1 MSLHINSL
9 SFGSRAVK
17 NLSIAARLGVGFGLI
32 VLIFAAVVVFIEIQ
46 SMQIAKVAHEVS
58 ERAQPKVDAIADLND
73 SIQRVRVY
81 SRSAII
87 ETEDAP
93 LASVRAKLEK
103 YEAAAEQAAGRLSA
117 LVAQPDT
124 PADEQAATAAIA
136 DGLVVFS
143 RISEDVAALAY
154 ANRNAEANDLL
165 HAAHGPAAL
174 ALNEATASLREAI
187 RGRNAALIASLESGA
202 DALKL
207 AVIVAAVMVIAA
219 SILISVVITRSITAQ
234 LSETLAAV
242 KRIAEGDLTRDL
254 RPEGRSELASVQVEV
269 QAMQQALR
277 QMVNTI
283 GSANSRLSDSAL
295 QLSGA
300 TDQVRSSS
308 ESQAELAA
316 AMAASLEEMSTSI
329 SHVSELSQEANAIS
343 ADAGHRAS
351 EGAADIRTMVSQIR
365 QVTEGIEASSQR
377 ANDLGDEVSRIT
389 TIVHVIR
396 EVADQTNLLA
406 LNAAIEAARAGE
418 MGRGFAVV
426 ADEVRKLAEQSAR
439 SASQITQMVQS
450 IQTGASEVS
459 EHMHS
464 TVVRV
469 REGLL
474 MAESAGAKVLAIDGR
489 VLQVVGTISGV
500 SGGLKEQAV
509 ASQDLAQ
516 RVERIVQ
523 MVEENASAAG
533 SVAGS
538 ARDLSDLSAELDGTV
553 QRFRLAH

>member
-1 MSLHINSL
+1 M
-9 SFGSRAVK
+9 K
-17 NLSIAARLGVGFGLI
+17 NLSIAARLGLGFGLI
-32 VLIFAAVVVFIEIQ
+32 VMIFAAVVVFIEIQ
-46 SMQIAKVAHEVS
+46 SMHIADVSHEVS
-58 ERAQPKVDAIADLND
+58 ERTQPKVDAIADIND
-73 SIQRVRVY
+73 AIQRVRVY

-87 ETEDAP
+87 ETEDTQ
-93 LASVRAKLEK
+93 LAAVRAKLDK
-103 YEAAAEQAAGRLSA
+103 YEAAAETAVAKLAA
-117 LVAQPDT
+117 LVALPDT
-124 PADEQAATAAIA
+124 PADEQAAAAAITDRWA
-136 DGLVVFS
+136 AFKK
-143 RISEDVAALAY
+143 ITEDIAVLSF
-154 ANRNAEANDLL
+154 ANRNAEANALL
-165 HAAHGPAAL
+165 HAAHGPAAIS
-174 ALNEATASLREAI
+174 LNEATGKLSEAV
-187 RGRNAALIASLESGA
+187 RSRNARSIASLESGA
-202 DALKL
+202 ESLKL

-219 SILISVVITRSITAQ
+219 SIVISLVITRSITGQ
-234 LSETLAAV
+234 LNETLGAV
-242 KRIAEGDLTRDL
+242 KRIAEGDLTSDL

-277 QMVNTI
+277 QMVTTI

-329 SHVSELSQEANAIS
+329 THVSELSQEANATS
-343 ADAGHRAS
+343 VEAGHRAS
-351 EGAADIRTMVSQIR
+351 EGAADIRAMVSQIK

-377 ANDLGDEVSRIT
+377 ANDLGAEVSRI
-389 TIVHVIR
+389 
-396 EVADQTNLLA
+396 TNLLA

-439 SASQITQMVQS
+439 SASEITQMVQR
-450 IQTGASEVS
+450 IQSGAADVS
-459 EHMHS
+459 EHMQN
-464 TVVRV
+464 TVGRV
-469 REGLL
+469 RDGLQ
-474 MAESAGAKVLAIDGR
+474 MAETAGAKVLAIDSHAQ
-489 VLQVVGTISGV
+489 QVVGTISEV
-500 SGGLKEQAV
+500 SGGLKEQAI

-553 QRFRLAH
+553 RRFRLAH

>member
-1 MSLHINSL
+1 M
-9 SFGSRAVK
+9 K
-17 NLSIAARLGVGFGLI
+17 NLSIAARLALGFGLI

-46 SMQIAKVAHEVS
+46 SMHIADVSHEVS
-58 ERAQPKVDAIADLND
+58 ERTQPKVDAIADLND
-73 SIQRVRVY
+73 AIQRVRVY

-87 ETEDAP
+87 ETENTQ
-93 LASVRAKLEK
+93 LAAVRAKLDK
-103 YEAAAEQAAGRLSA
+103 YEAAAEHAAGRLSG
-117 LVAQPDT
+117 LMAQPDT
-124 PADEQAATAAIA
+124 PADEQAAAAAIA
-136 DGLVVFS
+136 ARLAAFKT
-143 RISEDVAALAY
+143 ISDDVTALAF
-154 ANRNAEANDLL
+154 ANRNAEANELL
-165 HAAHGPAAL
+165 HSAHGPAAI
-174 ALNEATASLREAI
+174 ALNEATGTLREAV
-187 RGRNAALIASLESGA
+187 RGRNAQSIASLESGA

-207 AVIVAAVMVIAA
+207 AVLVAAGMVIVASIA
-219 SILISVVITRSITAQ
+219 ISFAITRSITSQ
-234 LSETLAAV
+234 LAETLAAV
-242 KRIAEGDLTRDL
+242 KRIAEGDLRNDL
-254 RPEGRSELASVQVEV
+254 KPEGRSELASVQVEV
-269 QAMQQALR
+269 QAMQQSLR
-277 QMVNTI
+277 QMVSTI
-283 GSANSRLSDSAL
+283 GSANSRLSDSAH

-329 SHVSELSQEANAIS
+329 THVSELSQEARGTS
-343 ADAGHRAS
+343 VEAGHRAS
-351 EGAADIRTMVSQIR
+351 EGAADIRAMVSQIK

-396 EVADQTNLLA
+396 DVADQTNLLA
-406 LNAAIEAARAGE
+406 LNAAIEAVRAGE

-439 SASQITQMVQS
+439 SASEITQMVQR
-450 IQTGASEVS
+450 IQSGAADVS
-459 EHMHS
+459 EHMQN

-469 REGLL
+469 REGLQ
-474 MAESAGAKVLAIDGR
+474 MAETAGAKVLAIDGHAQ
-489 VLQVVGTISGV
+489 QVVGTISEV
-500 SGGLKEQAV
+500 SGGLTEQAI

-538 ARDLSDLSAELDGTV
+538 ARDLSELSAELDGTV
-553 QRFRLAH
+553 RRFRLAS

>member
-1 MSLHINSL
+1 M
-9 SFGSRAVK
+9 K
-17 NLSIAARLGVGFGLI
+17 NMSIAARLGLGFGLI
-32 VLIFAAVVVFIEIQ
+32 ALIFAAVVVFIEIQ
-46 SMQIAKVAHEVS
+46 SMHIADVSHEVS
-58 ERAQPKVDAIADLND
+58 ERTQPKVDAIADLND

-87 ETEDAP
+87 ETGDTQ
-93 LASVRAKLEK
+93 LAAVRAKLDK
-103 YEAAAEQAAGRLSA
+103 YEAAAETAVAKLAA
-117 LVAQPDT
+117 LVALPDT
-124 PADEQAATAAIA
+124 PADEQAAAAAITDRWA
-136 DGLVVFS
+136 AFKKITEDIVVLSF
-143 RISEDVAALAY
+143 
-154 ANRNAEANDLL
+154 ANRNAEANALL
-165 HAAHGPAAL
+165 HAAHGPAAIS
-174 ALNEATASLREAI
+174 LNEATGKLIEAV
-187 RGRNAALIASLESGA
+187 RSRNARSIASLESGA
-202 DALKL
+202 ESLKL
-207 AVIVAAVMVIAA
+207 AVIVVAVMVIAA
-219 SILISVVITRSITAQ
+219 SIVISLVITRSITGQ
-234 LSETLAAV
+234 LNETLVAV

-277 QMVNTI
+277 QMVTTI

-329 SHVSELSQEANAIS
+329 THVSELSQEANATS
-343 ADAGHRAS
+343 VEAGHRAS
-351 EGAADIRTMVSQIR
+351 EGAADIRAMVSQIK

-377 ANDLGDEVSRIT
+377 ANDLGAEVSRIT

-396 EVADQTNLLA
+396 DVADQTNLLA

-439 SASQITQMVQS
+439 SASEITEMVQR
-450 IQTGASEVS
+450 IQSGAADVS
-459 EHMHS
+459 EHMQN

-469 REGLL
+469 RDGLQ
-474 MAESAGAKVLAIDGR
+474 MAETAGAKVLAIDGHAQ
-489 VLQVVGTISGV
+489 QVVGTISEV

-523 MVEENASAAG
+523 MVEENACAAG

-553 QRFRLAH
+553 RRFRLAH